1 MAISAGLAENGSMS
15 ETSSSTPPGNQSLLG
30 QLARELRVALAPRVE
45 RLFGACDDSL
55 FDMASRARSN
65 TEQTQLFESL
75 REIRA
80 QRAAVGED
88 FLQRLANALVSL
100 PQPASAERSEAWADS
115 ANLDANSLELIAH
128 DEMEKRVVV
137 IDIVKRARQE
147 YQEALFQT
155 GERLNVAA
163 GRAIPPHHV
172 PLDPLRITLAF
183 VRASDSLDI
192 PIEIRKLVYQQFDL
206 HLVRHLDEPYEL
218 MNQLL
223 RDAGILPELAP
234 LRRQLRKDE
243 PRPAPRPAPPTPQ
256 AASTPVSGTPAA
268 SSIRGAEPRT
278 ATPGDGRTRFSSE
291 ETFGTIPGSEAAVH
305 ELAEMLGTLRARG
318 VRLPMLAGV
327 PGEGEAPIRRDEL
340 VGLLT
345 EVQLQSATISDGDPQ
360 PLDIR
365 QAIDAIVA
373 SRGNLSLSQPDEDMV
388 NVIAM
393 FFDLILEDRNL
404 PIEIKALVSRLQLP
418 ILKVALKDKT
428 FFSNRKHPARQLLN
442 EIARTSIGWDA
453 SDKDTQDALFIRL
466 TELVEEVLR
475 ASADD
480 PAVFDKCLTELL
492 GFIERTESRANR
504 NERRTTERAQ
514 AEARTSKARELTR
527 QVLHDRLEGKR
538 LPAEIT
544 EFLVDDWQQVLQL
557 LYLRKGTEGPEWLDA
572 VQSVD
577 DLLWCVQPHADER
590 SRGRRERLLPELRAR
605 LEAGIELSRGNADE
619 ARGRV
624 ADLWAVFAA
633 ETAESV
639 SPAAPLTPEQSA
651 RIRPAA
657 SDERPWRE
665 MTAVERQKVQ
675 YEALMFEFLKRA
687 EEVPVGTWF
696 EYDDLRRAVTM
707 RCKLAARIEETGTF
721 VFVNRTGVLVQEK
734 PRKAFA
740 YDMQMG
746 HARPIEDAPCFDR
759 TIERISSNLRKL
771 AGESSPVA

>member
-1 MAISAGLAENGSMS
+1 MS
-15 ETSSSTPPGNQSLLG
+15 EPSSLNPVGNQNLLG
-30 QLARELRVALAPRVE
+30 QLARELRAALSPRVE
-45 RLFGACDDSL
+45 RLFGACDDTL
-55 FDMASRARSN
+55 FDLASRARSN

-75 REIRA
+75 REIRG
-80 QRAAVGED
+80 RRLAVGED
-88 FLQRLANALVSL
+88 FLQRIANSLLTL
-100 PQPASAERSEAWADS
+100 PQPAPSERSEAWAES
-115 ANLDANSLELIAH
+115 ANLDADSLELIAH

-147 YQEALFQT
+147 YQEALFQI
-155 GERLNVAA
+155 GERLRVVA
-163 GRAIPPHHV
+163 GRELAPHDV

-183 VRASDSLDI
+183 VRAAESLDV
-192 PIEIRKLVYQQFDL
+192 PMEVRKLAYQQFDL
-206 HLVRHLDEPYEL
+206 QLVRNLDELYEL
-218 MNQLL
+218 MNRLL
-223 RDAGILPELAP
+223 REAGVLPELAP
-234 LRRQLRKDE
+234 LRRQARKE
-243 PRPAPRPAPPTPQ
+243 ESRPVRPQAPPA
-256 AASTPVSGTPAA
+256 AASPARPEATDPASPQPAA
-268 SSIRGAEPRT
+268 RRGAEPRT
-278 ATPGDGRTRFSSE
+278 PGVPDGRSLYSTE
-291 ETFGTIPGSEAAVH
+291 DTFGTIPGSEAAMQ
-305 ELAEMLGTLRARG
+305 ELAQVLGSLRSRG
-318 VRLPMLAGV
+318 IQLPMLAGLS
-327 PGEGEAPIRRDEL
+327 GGAEGGQPIRREEL

-345 EVQLQSATISDGDPQ
+345 EVQLQSATIADGDPQ

-504 NERRTTERAQ
+504 TERRTAERAQ

-557 LYLRKGTEGPEWLDA
+557 VYLRKGAESPEWLDA
-572 VQSVD
+572 VQAVD
-577 DLLWCVQPHADER
+577 DLLWSAHPHADER

-605 LEAGIELSRGNADE
+605 LETGIELARGNADD
-619 ARGRV
+619 ARARV
-624 ADLWAVFAA
+624 TDLWAVFSADQAEAA
-633 ETAESV
+633 A
-639 SPAAPLTPEQSA
+639 PAAPLTPEQSA
-651 RIRPAA
+651 RIRPAP
-657 SDERPWRE
+657 SEERSWRE

-687 EEVPVGTWF
+687 EEVPIGTWF

-740 YDMQMG
+740 YDLQMG
-746 HARPIEDAPCFDR
+746 HARPIEEAPFFDR

-771 AGESSPVA
+771 AGEASPVA